1 MSPSSEHLPA
11 DASGDAGAG
20 PLLSVVVPVYRN
32 ERTLEELVGRLRD
45 VLAPLSPD
53 FEIILVEDCGG
64 DGSWDII
71 RRLAAADARILGLRF
86 SRNFGQHYGISAGLD
101 FCRGRFA
108 VVMDADL
115 QDRPEEIP
123 ALYRKALEGFDVV
136 VARRTGRKHGPLR
149 RAASFLF
156 GQAFAYLAHMPYDP
170 RVGNF
175 RIVSRRVVLAFRRMR
190 ETLRFFPA
198 LVEWLGFPAAAV
210 DVVHDE
216 RPDGR
221 SAYTWRKLLRLAGD
235 AVFAYSDNPL
245 RLSVKLGFALSLLSF
260 AYGAVLIYLRLA
272 KGVAVQGWTSLI
284 VSVFFLGG
292 IIIFLLGILGIYLI
306 RTFDEAKKRPL
317 YVIRETTRDEHDDA
331 QALA

>member
-1 MSPSSEHLPA
+1 M
-11 DASGDAGAG
+11 DARENRAGAER
-20 PLLSVVVPVYRN
+20 PLISVVVPVYRN
-32 ERTLEELVGRLRD
+32 EGSLPELYARLKAALE
-45 VLAPLSPD
+45 PLSPG

-64 DGSWDII
+64 DGSWDVI
-71 RRLAAADARILGLRF
+71 RSLAAADSRVLGLRF

-101 FCRGRFA
+101 ACRGAWA

-136 VARRTGRKHGPLR
+136 VARRTGRKHNRTR
-149 RAASFLF
+149 RFSSFLF
-156 GQAFAYLAHMPYDP
+156 GKAFSYLAHMSYDA

-175 RIVSRRVVLAFRRMR
+175 RIISRRVVLAYRRMR

-198 LVEWLGFPAAAV
+198 LIEWMGFPSAAV

-216 RPDGR
+216 RAGGR
-221 SAYTWRKLLRLAGD
+221 SSYSFRKLLRLAAD
-235 AVFAYSDNPL
+235 AVIAYSDKPL
-245 RLSVKLGFALSLLSF
+245 RLSIKLGFVLSILSF
-260 AYGAVLIYLRLA
+260 FYGAYLIFRRLA
-272 KGVAVQGWTSLI
+272 QGVVVQGWTSLI

-306 RTFDEAKKRPL
+306 RTFDETKKRPL
-317 YVIRETTRDEHDDA
+317 YIIRETTRDGFDGP
-331 QALA
+331 ALD